1 MGKDDANS
9 TFDFDQDPEFSTNF
23 YRNIEMAFGDSNGET
38 PKNTK
43 ETDTPGEAEDTEAAS
58 ENTDTVLKKSTQNE
72 LGQARLQAEEAAAAD
87 FADEPTTIG
96 EISEED
102 IEEELTGINAS
113 LARKICEEMDCIGAE
128 QSKEGKKKKHFMR
141 IRNGALLT
149 LLCLIGFGFFFG
161 FTKPGNLLLM
171 KMGVN
176 LSGKIWTAWTGNFE
190 GEVKAN
196 EDIDHLDDDDLA
208 SKAEEVDPNT
218 IVWSSHPGKGRHEEG
233 VHNILILG
241 EEAIGSGSGRGRTDV
256 IVIATM
262 NTNTK
267 KLMLTS
273 LMRDTLVQIPGYKD
287 NKLNSA
293 YEKGGLDL
301 LYQTIAL
308 NFDIQLDGCVMVN
321 FEDFEK
327 IIDKLGGLEL
337 TLTSGEAKYLNTTN
351 YISKPEYRNV
361 RAGTQQMNGNQVLG
375 YARVR
380 KRATITG
387 NNNDYG
393 RTDRH
398 RIVLNAI
405 FDKYKTKSKVE
416 LGSMMFGVLP
426 MITTD
431 IESKNFELLLNSFI
445 EMGTMEISQLRI
457 PEDGTFTDNVKV
469 RGMDV
474 LIPDLQ
480 ENVKILHNFIFGEET
495 VDTASGTSIDS
506 AQSGTAAEQ
515 SASQTVPATGN

>member
-9 TFDFDQDPEFSTNF
+9 TFEFDQDPEFSANF
-23 YRNIEMAFGDSNGET
+23 YRNIEMAFGDSNVET
-38 PKNTK
+38 PKITK
-43 ETDTPGEAEDTEAAS
+43 ETDTPGEAEVTEAAS
-58 ENTDTVLKKSTQNE
+58 ENTDKLLKEPIQKEMREAQ
-72 LGQARLQAEEAAAAD
+72 LQAEESAAAD
-87 FADEPTTIG
+87 FAGTTAIG

-102 IEEELTGINAS
+102 IEEELTGIHAS

-128 QSKEGKKKKHFMR
+128 QSKEQKKKKHFMR
-141 IRNGALLT
+141 IRNGVLLT
-149 LLCLIGFGFFFG
+149 LLCLVGFGFFFG

-171 KMGVN
+171 KMGVS
-176 LSGKIWTAWTGNFE
+176 LSGKIWTARTGNFE
-190 GEVKAN
+190 GEVKAS
-196 EDIDHLDDDDLA
+196 EDIDHLDDEDLA
-208 SKAEEVDPNT
+208 SDAAEVDPNT
-218 IVWSSHPGKGRHEEG
+218 IIWPSHPGGGRHEDG
-233 VHNILILG
+233 VYNILILG

-256 IVIATM
+256 IVIGTM

-267 KLMLTS
+267 KLLLTS

-337 TLTSGEAKYLNTTN
+337 TLTSGEAKYLNSTN

-361 RAGTQQMNGNQVLG
+361 YAGTQHMNGNQVLG

-405 FDKYKTKSKVE
+405 FEKYKTKTKVE
-416 LGSMMFGVLP
+416 LASTMFGLLS

-431 IESKNFELLLNSFI
+431 INSKNFELLLNNFI

-457 PEDGTFTDNVKV
+457 PADGTFTDNVEV

-480 ENVKILHNFIFGEET
+480 ENVEILHNFIFGEDT
-495 VDTASGTSIDS
+495 VDTTTNTGTNA
-506 AQSGTAAEQ
+506 AQPGAATGQ
-515 SASQTVPATGN
+515 SAGVTAPATGN